1 MEPEEA
7 ALLCR
12 ALGDPNRMSIAQA
25 LSGKE
30 LCACNLLEQF
40 HITQPTLSHHMKI
53 LCYCGLVRA
62 RKDGKWMH
70 YSLNNEKLELF
81 RAFLD
86 ALRDKGNQNCQGDQS
101 CQREQN
107 CQRERCV

>member
-12 ALGDPNRMSIAQA
+12 VLGDPNRMSIARA
-25 LSGKE
+25 LSGRE
-30 LCACNLLEQF
+30 LCACNLLQQF

-53 LCYCGLVRA
+53 LCDCGLVRA

-70 YSLNNEKLELF
+70 YSLNNEKFESF
-81 RAFLD
+81 RDFFG
-86 ALRDKGNQNCQGDQS
+86 ALRCEGNQNYQGDQS
-101 CQREQN
+101 CQGEQN
-107 CQRERCV
+107 CQSGRCV

>member
-12 ALGDPNRMSIAQA
+12 ALGDPNRMSITRA

-30 LCACNLLEQF
+30 LCACNLLERF
-40 HITQPTLSHHMKI
+40 NITQPTLSHHMKI
-53 LCYCGLVRA
+53 LCDCGLVRA

-70 YSLNNEKLELF
+70 YSLNNEKLESF
-81 RAFLD
+81 RVFLD
-86 ALRDKGNQNCQGDQS
+86 ALRSQDDNDANS
-101 CQREQN
+101 EH
-107 CQRERCV
+107 CV

>member
-1 MEPEEA
+1 MSNDVSTEHFMAPEEA

-12 ALGDPNRMSIAQA
+12 ALGDPNRMSITQV

-53 LCYCGLVRA
+53 LCDCGLVRA

-70 YSLNNEKLELF
+70 YSLNNEKLESF
-81 RAFLD
+81 RVFFD
-86 ALRDKGNQNCQGDQS
+86 ALRCQGDKDA
-101 CQREQN
+101 N
-107 CQRERCV
+107 GERCI